1 VNHFDEALKHLLKA
15 EGGLKEHKPTER
27 IIEAG
32 GAANFGIT
40 VLSYLSWKHKQGE
53 LLDIALPNASD
64 FCFEGV
70 EALKRM
76 TKDECVQFYR
86 DQYGVPMWLDQL
98 DGFLT
103 CVVLLD
109 QAVNRGKGGVKKALV
124 HTMNKRYGHSFTLD
138 TKFAE
143 YIPALNAL
151 EDRQFFWQFLSD
163 AQDNYVSIVK
173 SDPTRLP
180 DLSGWM
186 NRTQNLFQLL
196 V

>member
-1 VNHFDEALKHLLKA
+1 MSHFEEALRHLKKA
-15 EGGLKEHKPTER
+15 EGGLKEHKPDER
-27 IIEAG
+27 IIEPG

-40 VLSYLSWKHKQGE
+40 VVSFLSWKHKRGE
-53 LLDIALPNASD
+53 LLHIDQPDSNEFSAD
-64 FCFEGV
+64 GV
-70 EALKRM
+70 VALKAI
-76 TKDECVQFYR
+76 TPAEVDAFYL
-86 DQYGVPMWLDQL
+86 DVYGKPMCLSSTRGL
-98 DGFLT
+98 LT
-103 CVVLLD
+103 TIVLLD

-143 YIPALNAL
+143 YLPAINAL
-151 EDRQFFWQFLSD
+151 DDRQFFWQFLSD